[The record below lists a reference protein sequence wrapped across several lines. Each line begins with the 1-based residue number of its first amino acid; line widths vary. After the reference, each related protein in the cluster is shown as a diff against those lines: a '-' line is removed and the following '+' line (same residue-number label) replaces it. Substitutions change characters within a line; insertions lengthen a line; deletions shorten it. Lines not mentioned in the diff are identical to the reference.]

1 MKKLLITAL
10 ILAGA
15 SITHAQDFTFAHE
28 GTPEQRQR
36 LKDLEGTDTPPAL
49 ELKDWINSEPLSLE
63 DLKGKVVVLD
73 FWATWCGPCI
83 RSIPKTNEMAEKWG
97 DKVVIIGI
105 CHDRGSEKM
114 AAVAKKHEIKY
125 PLAVD
130 IKGATGDAYKN
141 NGFPDYYI
149 IDQNGKLVVADCA
162 NGQVEAAV
170 DKLLKD

>member
-1 MKKLLITAL
+1 MKKLLITTLTLAL
-10 ILAGA
+10 LPLA
-15 SITHAQDFTFAHE
+15 HAEDLSFAFE
-28 GTPEQRQR
+28 GSADQRER
-36 LKDLEGTDTPPAL
+36 LKDLQGSDDLPAL
-49 ELKDWINSEPLSLE
+49 QLKDWINSEPLKLE

-83 RSIPKTNEMAEKWG
+83 RSIPKTNEMMEKWG

-105 CHDRGSEKM
+105 CHDRGAEKM
-114 AAVAKKHEIKY
+114 GAVAKKHEIKY

-130 IKGATGDAYKN
+130 VKGATGDAYKN

-162 NGQVEAAV
+162 NGEVEAAV
-170 DKLLKD
+170 DKLLKQ